1 MEHFLRN
8 GNQEEIDYQRQHGG
22 TVSDLFKGG
31 KDNMISTITTVGT
44 PHNGTP
50 AADKLGTRK
59 IVKDAMNRIG
69 RLSGSRLLDLNLG
82 FSQWGFKQN
91 QMKAIQNMLNALQI
105 VEFGILKTKQLMI

>member
-1 MEHFLRN
+1 MEIKRR
-8 GNQEEIDYQRQHGG
+8 IDYQRQHGG

-69 RLSGSRLLDLNLG
+69 QVVVDCDLNLG

-91 QMKAIQNMLNALQI
+91 QMKAI
-105 VEFGILKTKQLMI
+105 